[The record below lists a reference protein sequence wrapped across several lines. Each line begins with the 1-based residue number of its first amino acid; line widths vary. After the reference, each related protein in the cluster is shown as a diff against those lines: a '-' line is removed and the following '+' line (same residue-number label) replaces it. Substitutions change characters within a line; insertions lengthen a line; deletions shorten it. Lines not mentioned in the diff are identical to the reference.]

1 MPKNESHSHFLSNDQ
16 SNNRTTTATKQLT
29 RTPKWKEKND
39 QVQGKKIQCK
49 SSTTDTRQEIKRTD
63 TSFTEK
69 CNAMLEENASLE
81 KIPHCLRNK

>member
-1 MPKNESHSHFLSNDQ
+1 ME
-16 SNNRTTTATKQLT
+16 R
-29 RTPKWKEKND
+29 KND
-39 QVQGKKIQCK
+39 QVQEKKIQFT